1 MHYMSLKKPN
11 IVFITIDSLRA
22 DFVGI
27 YNKNEKNTPFLDA
40 LARKSLVFTNAIA
53 PANPT
58 FFCYCSIMT
67 GTIPFAFGNYLGI
80 PNNEKVKT
88 IAEVLKSSGYNTY
101 AFLADSPALYAMYGY
116 DRGFDVYD
124 DGYEDTSKMYHAS
137 LEFLSKLL
145 DKTPEWIIK
154 IGESIHTVLKA
165 TVLSPTHAIK
175 GDKLNQKVIQFLR
188 TNKKEPFFLWLH
200 YMDNHLPYFGGLN
213 KNFFRDKNPIQR
225 VINKFIFYKE
235 LAPSLRRMKTK
246 NKKITE
252 IFKEAY
258 RSSIRNT
265 DEYVGNIIQ
274 SLKHTYPNTIF
285 IVTSDH
291 GEAFMDHGVVGHGA
305 LSLYNELIR
314 IPLIVHL
321 PSEQSKSIAETVSLL
336 SLAKT
341 IAETAGTTESQF
353 KGNNLISDQKFSSE
367 NNISCIL
374 YKCLS
379 PNIHLGILDNE
390 TEIKGYSKLWS
401 FTTPHEKYILE
412 KDGVVE
418 EYYQLSSDPLEK
430 KNLMNDMRGKNIKI
444 IKSLRKII
452 NKR

>member
-1 MHYMSLKKPN
+1 MSVKKPN

-40 LARKSLVFTNAIA
+40 FAQKSLVFTNAIA

-67 GTIPFAFGNYLGI
+67 GTLPFAFGNYLGI
-80 PNNEKVKT
+80 PNNKKIKT

-101 AFLADSPALYAMYGY
+101 AFLADSPALYSMYGY

-124 DGYEDTSKMYHAS
+124 DGYEDSSKIYHAF
-137 LEFLSKLL
+137 LEFLFRLRE
-145 DKTPEWIIK
+145 KTPEVMIN
-154 IGESIHTVLKA
+154 IGESIHTLLKA
-165 TVLSPTHAIK
+165 TFLSPNHAVK
-175 GDKLNQKVIQFLR
+175 GDKLNQKVIQFLG

-213 KNFFRDKNPIQR
+213 KNFFRSKNLIQR
-225 VINKFIFYKE
+225 ITNKFIFYKE
-235 LAPSLRRMKTK
+235 LAPSLRRMRTK
-246 NKKITE
+246 NKKTTE

-258 RSSIRNT
+258 RSSIKNT
-265 DEYVGNIIQ
+265 DAYVGSVIQ
-274 SLKHTYPNTIF
+274 SLKNTYPNTVF

-314 IPLIVHL
+314 IPLLIHL
-321 PSEQSKSIAETVSLL
+321 PSEKSKIIAETVSLI
-336 SLAKT
+336 SIAKT
-341 IAETAGTTESQF
+341 IAGSAGITTPQF
-353 KGNNLISDQKFSSE
+353 KGNDLISDQKFSTD

-390 TEIKGYSKLWS
+390 TEIKGYNKLWS
-401 FTTPHEKYILE
+401 FTTPNEKYILE
-412 KDGVVE
+412 KDGEIE
-418 EYYQLSSDPLEK
+418 EYYHLSSDPFEK
-430 KNLMNDMRGKNIKI
+430 KNLMNDTREKNIKI

-452 NKR
+452 GKR